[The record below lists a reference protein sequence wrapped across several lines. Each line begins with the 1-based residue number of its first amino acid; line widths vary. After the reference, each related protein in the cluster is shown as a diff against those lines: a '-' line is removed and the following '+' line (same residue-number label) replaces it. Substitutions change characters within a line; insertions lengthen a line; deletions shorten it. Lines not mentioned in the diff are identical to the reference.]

1 MTRVLLL
8 AVMTALIVPSPARA
22 QSKSDFSGAWTLD
35 AAKSDAPMAGRG
47 GRGGPAGP
55 VTLTIKQTAAE
66 LTIETKRGDQS
77 QTATFK
83 LDGSESKNETMGRGG
98 AQTVASKAHWDGAKL
113 VIESTREIQGF
124 AITTK
129 EVRSLSADMKEMT
142 VETRISTPQGD
153 IDQKQVFAKS

>member
-1 MTRVLLL
+1 MMT
-8 AVMTALIVPSPARA
+8 TLIVPMAARA
-22 QSKSDFSGAWTLD
+22 QGKTDFSGAWTLD

-55 VTLTIKQTAAE
+55 VTLAIKQTAAE

-98 AQTVASKAHWDGAKL
+98 PQTVVLAGINVPMVGCVFVARTGNVAVDDVPPPAPATPPSGF
-113 VIESTREIQGF
+113 VIERLIVPGVAIAEAGTF
-124 AITTK
+124 AVT
-129 EVRSLSADMKEMT
+129 
-142 VETRISTPQGD
+142 
-153 IDQKQVFAKS
+153 